1 MEGPLDVMGKAS
13 FFLGEVGAGAKMK
26 LVVNMVMGS
35 MMAAFSEGVS
45 LTEKAELDPE
55 AGGLLRTT
63 TRGGRGESLVPPYTR
78 VSVSCISL
86 SLTQN
91 NDSNPARTTTYNQG
105 KCSY

>member
-1 MEGPLDVMGKAS
+1 MPLMMGKAS

-86 SLTQN
+86 SHSEQRLE
-91 NDSNPARTTTYNQG
+91 P
-105 KCSY
+105 CSDHDLQSG